1 MTTLLTVMC
10 AAIGAVGI
18 CLGII
23 TKKLCDMIDA
33 QDRTIER
40 LKWRLNDV
48 EMLNN
53 ALASAQSTILGSVKD
68 NRKANAKLSQD
79 IQKEAA
85 LRKESVDE
93 LRGSLAETQLLLH
106 GRVGYDGKSFCG
118 IPAIDPKNEPWKV
131 FKWTFGD
138 EEHGTHS

>member
-10 AAIGAVGI
+10 VAIGAVGI

-23 TKKLCDMIDA
+23 AKKLCDMIDN
-33 QDRTIER
+33 QDREIQR

-53 ALASAQSTILGSVKD
+53 ALSSAQSTIFNSVRD
-68 NRKANAKLSQD
+68 IRKANDKLSQD
-79 IQKEAA
+79 IQKESA
-85 LRKESVDE
+85 LRKEMVDE
-93 LRGSLAETQLLLH
+93 LRGSLAETQLEL
-106 GRVGYDGKSFCG
+106 YGKT
-118 IPAIDPKNEPWKV
+118 KPWTA

-138 EEHGTHS
+138 KENGTHS

>member
-23 TKKLCDMIDA
+23 AKKLCDMIDA
-33 QDRTIER
+33 QDRAIER

-53 ALASAQSTILGSVKD
+53 ALASAQSTILGSVED

-93 LRGSLAETQLLLH
+93 LRGNLAETQLTLY
-106 GRVGYDGKSFCG
+106 GRIGYDGKSFCG
-118 IPAIDPKNEPWKV
+118 IPAIDPKNEPWTA

>member
-10 AAIGAVGI
+10 VAIGAVGI
-18 CLGII
+18 CLGFI
-23 TKKLCDMIDA
+23 TKKLCDMIDN
-33 QDRTIER
+33 QDRELQR

-53 ALASAQSTILGSVKD
+53 TLASAQSTIFNSVQD
-68 NRKANAKLSQD
+68 IRKANGKLSQD
-79 IQKEAA
+79 IQKESA
-85 LRKESVDE
+85 LRKELVDE
-93 LRGSLAETQLLLH
+93 LRGSLAETQLALY
-106 GRVGYDGKSFCG
+106 GQTK
-118 IPAIDPKNEPWKV
+118 PWTA

>member
-10 AAIGAVGI
+10 VAIGAVGI

-23 TKKLCDMIDA
+23 TKKLCDMIDS
-33 QDRTIER
+33 QDREIAR

-79 IQKEAA
+79 IQKESA

-93 LRGSLAETQLLLH
+93 LRGSLAETQLALY
-106 GRVGYDGKSFCG
+106 GSCG
-118 IPAIDPKNEPWKV
+118 IPVADPKNKPWLAYK
-131 FKWTFGD
+131 
-138 EEHGTHS
+138 

>member
-23 TKKLCDMIDA
+23 TKKLCDMIDS
-33 QDRTIER
+33 QDRAIER

-93 LRGSLAETQLLLH
+93 LRGSLAETQLSLY
-106 GRVGYDGKSFCG
+106 GQIG
-118 IPAIDPKNEPWKV
+118 IPVADPKNKPWTA

-138 EEHGTHS
+138 EEYGTHS

>member
-10 AAIGAVGI
+10 VAIGAVGI

-33 QDRTIER
+33 QDREIAR

-79 IQKEAA
+79 IQKESA
-85 LRKESVDE
+85 LRKKSVDE
-93 LRGSLAETQLLLH
+93 LRGSLAETQLALY
-106 GRVGYDGKSFCG
+106 GSCG
-118 IPAIDPKNEPWKV
+118 IPVADPKNKPWLAY
-131 FKWTFGD
+131 KWTFGD
-138 EEHGTHS
+138 TDNGTHS